1 MIIVEMIGALS
12 IAGSA
17 FFSRI
22 RFLKKRESGPLR
34 KGDTYNI
41 DTREEKFKKT
51 WIFFEGT
58 NTKKIRGGLGIGN
71 PEVSADGENGGAAK
85 AETFGGAV
93 VT

>member
-1 MIIVEMIGALS
+1 MVRFLSRGAL
-12 IAGSA
+12 
-17 FFSRI
+17 FFEDS
-22 RFLKKRESGPLR
+22 FLEKSKERPLR
-34 KGDTYNI
+34 KGYTYNI

-85 AETFGGAV
+85 AETIGGAV